1 MNGKTQRGMERPQQA
16 STPLQGRRTKRG
28 TRPKHG
34 LAYYT
39 TLSLASFAVIMA
51 AWFILSYVVEVSAVF
66 LPPPHTVI
74 VSLVEMAQSGIL
86 ASYTWIS
93 TSRVLVGWGLS
104 VVVALPLGMLIA
116 TSPVVRA
123 LIQPITEF
131 IRYLPVVALVPLTLL
146 YAGIGEEQKYA
157 IIFLGTFFQ
166 LLLMVVDT
174 VSSVDRTLLNSAATL
189 GASKRQRYFN
199 VLLPAALPGLLD
211 DLRLTIGWAWTY
223 LVVAEMVAANAGL
236 GYMILKSQRFLAT
249 DDIFAGLLVIGLVG
263 LVTDRLFALI
273 TRLAVPWHERLS
285 DQREG

>member
-1 MNGKTQRGMERPQQA
+1 MPLFLPSSIALDSNSSHTQN
-16 STPLQGRRTKRG
+16 RRKA
-28 TRPKHG
+28 RPKHG

-39 TLSLASFAVIMA
+39 TLSLVSFSAIMVT
-51 AWFILSYVVEVSAVF
+51 WLILSYGAGVSHVF

-74 VSLVEMAQSGIL
+74 QALVDMAQSGIL

-93 TSRVLVGWGLS
+93 VQRVMIGWGLS
-104 VVVALPLGMLIA
+104 VIIALPLGMLIA

-146 YAGIGEEQKYA
+146 YFGIGEEQKYA

-189 GASKRQRYFN
+189 GANKRQRYFS

-211 DLRLTIGWAWTY
+211 DMRLTVGWAWTY

-236 GYMILKSQRFLAT
+236 GYLVLKSQRFLAT

-263 LVTDRLFALI
+263 LLTDRLFALI
-273 TRLAVPWHERLS
+273 TKLAVPWHERLS
-285 DQREG
+285 DQRG